1 MTDADRLA
9 IALHEAGHA
18 VMAAALGLLCTAA
31 TATAEGGEV
40 ELERL
45 PPQSAVAPEDA
56 RALAVWALLGA
67 IAVAQAGGL
76 AVRDRL
82 HRRPAARWRGAG
94 PEAELCAL
102 SWSDQAVERECEAA
116 LRRFGVWP
124 AYGVFAARRFAR
136 QTLARNSAVTAR
148 VAAALFRH
156 GDLDG
161 AALAALLA
169 PVSPEAMAELGAVA
183 AGLLDT
189 YPAAAPPADATG
201 ATCGQEQKTC

>member
-1 MTDADRLA
+1 MTEADRLA
-9 IALHEAGHA
+9 VCIHESGHA
-18 VMAAALGLLCTAA
+18 VVAAAIGLRCAAA
-31 TATAEGGEV
+31 TATPLGGVV
-40 ELERL
+40 ELCRL
-45 PPQSAVAPEDA
+45 PPRPAVAPDAA
-56 RALAVWALLGA
+56 RALAVWGLLGF
-67 IAVAQAGGL
+67 IALAAAGGL

-82 HRRPAARWRGAG
+82 DRRPAARWRGAG

-102 SWSDQAVERECEAA
+102 SWSDKAVERACEAA

-136 QTLARNSAVTAR
+136 KTLARNSAVTAR